1 MPILNYTTKI
11 STAKTAGEIQEIL
24 VKAGAASIRID
35 YEDGEA
41 VSISFLLVIGNNQ
54 TPFRLPSYWQGVYKL
69 ISKDPAIRWQLRTEA
84 QAKRIAWRIV
94 KDWAEAQIAFLQ
106 SGQASMTQLFL
117 PYAVQRSGRT
127 FYEEVAANPRLLL
140 AADDEENPS

>member
-1 MPILNYTTKI
+1 MAILNYTTKI
-11 STAKTAGEIQEIL
+11 STAKSASEIQEIL

-41 VSISFLLVIGNNQ
+41 AAISFLLIIGGNQ
-54 TPFRLPSYWQGVYKL
+54 VPFRLPSYWQGVYKI
-69 ISKDPAIRWQLRTEA
+69 ISSDSAIRWQLRTEE

-94 KDWAEAQIAFLQ
+94 KDWIEAQLAFIQ
-106 SGQASMTQLFL
+106 SGQASMSQLFL

-127 FYEEVAANPRLLL
+127 FYEEVATNPTLLL
-140 AADDEENPS
+140 GAPHE